1 MKKYLLASFCIMFGT
16 QCFAQDAVE
25 DFFSDIVE
33 EEKAVLGVE
42 DEPEE
47 TGFTARKVFKM
58 APKKEEF
65 SDIKAPK
72 INHTD
77 NVVYK
82 KAEIG
87 GEETAPFGLYWG
99 ASLRETE
106 DKGVYLRPYD
116 AEGEVTAYEA
126 TGLSKPIKNFS
137 VVVDFGDSD
146 ELWKITG
153 TSAPSEDDA
162 SASKIL
168 TQYKKFYNL
177 LEKKYGIA
185 KEEGFDSPN
194 VKMGE
199 DGYLA
204 ALVSGEAKLASSFN
218 GSNVNAFL
226 EVKTSEEGN
235 PYIVLRYVSTKITKS
250 REEDIL
256 DAL

>member
-1 MKKYLLASFCIMFGT
+1 MKKYLLASFCILLSGT
-16 QCFAQDAVE
+16 SFAQDAVE

-33 EEKAVLGVE
+33 EEKALI
-42 DEPEE
+42 DEPEEE

-58 APKKEEF
+58 APKKEGF
-65 SDIKAPK
+65 SEMKAPR

-82 KAEIG
+82 KSDVG
-87 GEETAPFGLYWG
+87 TTEETAPFGLYWG
-99 ASLRETE
+99 ATLRETE

-116 AEGEVTAYEA
+116 EDGEITAYEA

-146 ELWKITG
+146 ELWKITAK
-153 TSAPSEDDA
+153 SEPSEDDA
-162 SASKIL
+162 GANKIL
-168 TQYKKFYNL
+168 TQYKKFYSL

-185 KEEGFDSPN
+185 KEEGFEAPN
-194 VKMGE
+194 VKAGE
-199 DGYLA
+199 EGYLE
-204 ALVSGEAKLASSFN
+204 ALKSGEAKLASSFI
-218 GSNVNAFL
+218 GSNVNASI
-226 EVKTSEEGN
+226 EVKVSDEGK
-235 PYIVLRYVSTKITKS
+235 PYMILKYVSTKITKS

>member
-1 MKKYLLASFCIMFGT
+1 MKKYLLASFCILLCG
-16 QCFAQDAVE
+16 QSFAQDAVE

-33 EEKAVLGVE
+33 EEKKAVFE
-42 DEPEE
+42 EQDE

-58 APKKEEF
+58 APKKEGLPN
-65 SDIKAPK
+65 IKAPK

-99 ASLRETE
+99 ATLRETE

-116 AEGEVTAYEA
+116 EEGEITAYEA

-146 ELWKITG
+146 ELWKITA
-153 TSAPSEDDA
+153 TSTPSEDDSGA
-162 SASKIL
+162 TKIM

-194 VKMGE
+194 VKPGE
-199 DGYLA
+199 EGYLD
-204 ALVSGEAKLASSFN
+204 ALKNGEAKMASSFI
-218 GSNVNAFL
+218 GSNVNAYI
-226 EVKTSEEGN
+226 EVKVSEEDKT
-235 PYIVLRYVSTKITKS
+235 YMILRYVSTKITKS